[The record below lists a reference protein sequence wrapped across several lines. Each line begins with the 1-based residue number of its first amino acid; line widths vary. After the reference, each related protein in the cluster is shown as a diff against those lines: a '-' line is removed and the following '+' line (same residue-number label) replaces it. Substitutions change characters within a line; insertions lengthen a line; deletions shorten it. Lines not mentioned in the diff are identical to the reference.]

1 MSTSTNSSK
10 PLNPRHT
17 RCRVISRRAGFT
29 TGFTHGFTLIE
40 LMVVIGILISLA
52 TLTAISVS
60 KVTKDAR
67 FSKSVSQV
75 MNALENARTM
85 AIKEHRPVLLAFTVK
100 TDRVDNTTSA
110 GILTGNIK
118 KQWTRIVAAR
128 LRDELVPGP
137 NCFYDLFE
145 PHPNFAPVDLPE
157 GIKVAAPQMD
167 FLQNDTVWITQPTFR
182 DSNTNFS
189 EMEYGSMIGVMF
201 GSDGSLLTKIT
212 GGGGSVNSTLGRYVV
227 LDADQD
233 GVEKTP
239 HADEITYGAR
249 YFTYNVE
256 NEEVNIQFAIF
267 ISVFNDAAMREL
279 YDVNNWK
286 GKGYNSSGWMPRTG
300 LLPPCSTVTQPRDRM
315 NCDESEFINQ
325 FGEKIYFNRYTGRA
339 EVMKR

>member
-1 MSTSTNSSK
+1 MNRFSIQSK
-10 PLNPRHT
+10 PLAPQ
-17 RCRVISRRAGFT
+17 CRGCLARGRIS
-29 TGFTHGFTLIE
+29 GFTLIE
-40 LMVVIGILISLA
+40 LIVVIGILISLA

-67 FSKSVSQV
+67 FSKAVSQV
-75 MNALENARTM
+75 MNALENARTL

-100 TDRVDNTTSA
+100 TERVGTATSG
-110 GILTGNIK
+110 GILTDNIK

-128 LRDELVPGP
+128 LSDELVSTGA
-137 NCFYDLFE
+137 NSYYDLFE
-145 PHPNFAPVDLPE
+145 PHPNFASVDLPE

-182 DSNTNFS
+182 DNNANFD

-201 GSDGSLLTKIT
+201 GPDGALLTKIT

-239 HADEITYGAR
+239 HADEITNGAR
-249 YFTYNVE
+249 FFTYNVE

-279 YDVNNWK
+279 YDANNWK
-286 GKGYNSSGWMPRTG
+286 GKGYDRNGWIPPTG
-300 LLPPCSTVTQPRDRM
+300 IIPPCSTITQPRDRM

-339 EVMKR
+339 EVQKR